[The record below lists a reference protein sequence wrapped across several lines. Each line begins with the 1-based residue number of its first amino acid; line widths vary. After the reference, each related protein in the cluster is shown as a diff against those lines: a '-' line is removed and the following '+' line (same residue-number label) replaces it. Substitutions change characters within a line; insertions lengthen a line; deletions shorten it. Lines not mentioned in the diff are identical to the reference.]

1 MQSKTFRLDQ
11 KILELCIVVYNAAFE
26 KTRIKEL
33 VEKFSKGIL

>member
-11 KILELCIVVYNAAFE
+11 KILELCIVIYNTDFE
-26 KTRIKEL
+26 KKRKKEL